1 MPSLYQLLSPPEPP
15 ALGLEFLRAS
25 SHALSG
31 VNKAAGA
38 GMAGSGTEALGH
50 GGANAAGHAEAE
62 GASKR
67 DFLKIL
73 TIASGAVAAGAIA
86 WPFIDALN
94 PTREAEATA
103 RPIIN
108 IGGIA
113 ENTAMRVDWLGQP
126 IYIRKLTAK
135 QIADNQFV
143 VPASLPDPADFSDR
157 VKPGYDSFVVV
168 VGLNTGIACEL
179 EGNSPSDPRGPFDG
193 WLCPCDGSVYDPL
206 GRLRSGPAPKNLV
219 IPRFT
224 FLNDTQIQLG

>member
-1 MPSLYQLLSPPEPP
+1 
-15 ALGLEFLRAS
+15 
-25 SHALSG
+25 
-31 VNKAAGA
+31 
-38 GMAGSGTEALGH
+38 MAGSGTNAIGH
-50 GGANAAGHAEAE
+50 GDQVEAHD
-62 GASKR
+62 ATKR

-73 TIASGAVAAGAIA
+73 TIATAAVGVGAVA

-108 IGGIA
+108 VGGIA
-113 ENTAMRVDWLGQP
+113 ENTAMRVHWLGQP

-143 VPASLPDPADFSDR
+143 VPDSLPDPADFSAR
-157 VKPGYDSFVVV
+157 VKPGYDTFVVV

-179 EGNSPSDPRGPFDG
+179 EGNNPADPRGPFDG

-206 GRLRSGPAPKNLV
+206 GRVRSGPAPKNLA